1 MEAFWPRLD
10 PLTDDIKEMGLL
22 QSIDEATVSEFDPLD
37 FDTVLALPTELTK
50 SLKSRERV

>member
-50 SLKSRERV
+50 SLKSHERV